1 MWYFFWTFQLLIK
14 QNQEDLKSKS
24 SLTQMNFL
32 GWQFLCPSIHWYQE
46 VLKPFPRYFG
56 LYNFA
61 ILLLHAPSN
70 IFSHNFEP
78 LSSVMGF
85 WVHERRR
92 HWSGTKIDW
101 LHSTCLAWYLKKYQ
115 WSVEVFSFTHRSS
128 IQFVWFTRTNLV
140 KLSRPNSVSNCFHQV
155 PQLHNQ
161 LFQIFTLISHS
172 IRNSKSFI

>member
-1 MWYFFWTFQLLIK
+1 
-14 QNQEDLKSKS
+14 
-24 SLTQMNFL
+24 
-32 GWQFLCPSIHWYQE
+32 
-46 VLKPFPRYFG
+46 
-56 LYNFA
+56 
-61 ILLLHAPSN
+61 LLLHAPSN

-155 PQLHNQ
+155 PQLHIQ
-161 LFQIFTLISHS
+161 LFQIFNCSIIWDRIQGNLLDIWNHYFSLNYWFLIAHLDLPCYKF
-172 IRNSKSFI
+172 SKILFIGTIILQFVLIIDFIF